1 VAGIDPTNGHGGIAA
16 YRRARGSVYAR
27 RRCQFPYCYRVIPD
41 RMRAG
46 YCHEHR
52 PFWERERRRL
62 AERERRM
69 QRALREGRR
78 PRPRS
83 HLEWGWL
90 FK

>member
-1 VAGIDPTNGHGGIAA
+1 MSGWDPTGGHGGIAA
-16 YRRARGSVYAR
+16 YRKARGSVCAR
-27 RRCQFPYCYRVIPD
+27 RHCQFPTCYRVIPD

-62 AERERRM
+62 SERARRI
-69 QRALREGRR
+69 QRALREGRS

-83 HLEWGWL
+83 PEKWGWL